1 MTCTAN
7 SRPARC
13 AGPYR
18 LQAPDHPDA
27 PQGALLTSTRGT
39 TRAILITSSFR
50 GCPPSR
56 ERNLRKGS
64 SSMFR
69 IVVAP
74 LLALSLAGVAVPV
87 LAQSRGAT
95 PDGVERTDASDDFYC
110 AERRLG
116 QWFYCSKPMPAEPER
131 QVSAGPQ
138 QSSVERMA
146 AITRQ
151 LAALKAQ
158 EIHDPSAANVRT
170 YLDRKRRRQG
180 KRGR

>member
-1 MTCTAN
+1 MIR
-7 SRPARC
+7 RPPRSTRTDPRLPYATLYRSRC

-18 LQAPDHPDA
+18 LQAPDHPGA

-74 LLALSLAGVAVPV
+74 LLALSLAGVAV
-87 LAQSRGAT
+87 
-95 PDGVERTDASDDFYC
+95 
-110 AERRLG
+110 
-116 QWFYCSKPMPAEPER
+116 
-131 QVSAGPQ
+131 
-138 QSSVERMA
+138 
-146 AITRQ
+146 
-151 LAALKAQ
+151 
-158 EIHDPSAANVRT
+158 
-170 YLDRKRRRQG
+170 DRKSVV
-180 KRGR
+180 

>member
-18 LQAPDHPDA
+18 LQAPDHPGA

-116 QWFYCSKPMPAEPER
+116 QWFYCSKPMPAEQER

-138 QSSVERMA
+138 QGSVRSEEH
-146 AITRQ
+146 TSELQ
-151 LAALKAQ
+151 SLKR
-158 EIHDPSAANVRT
+158 I
-170 YLDRKRRRQG
+170 
-180 KRGR
+180 

>member
-1 MTCTAN
+1 MRISDWSSDVC
-7 SRPARC
+7 SSDL
-13 AGPYR
+13 G
-18 LQAPDHPDA
+18 A

-95 PDGVERTDASDDFYC
+95 PDGVERTDASADFYC

-116 QWFYCSKPMPAEPER
+116 QWFYCSKRSEEHT
-131 QVSAGPQ
+131 SEL
-138 QSSVERMA
+138 QSLM
-146 AITRQ
+146 
-151 LAALKAQ
+151 
-158 EIHDPSAANVRT
+158 
-170 YLDRKRRRQG
+170 
-180 KRGR
+180 